1 MSIRDLRIA
10 LRARFAYNFLRG
22 SPALPHLHN
31 TWKDKVKAHGSLV
44 ILAPLLL
51 VTSCET
57 PPADVGVPP
66 VSEEPRTVE
75 RSEEAARAGVP
86 RISLEDFVSLLE
98 RPEESNV
105 IVIDVRSRENFLRGH
120 IPGAV
125 SIPLNNLGKR
135 VLEISRDAT
144 IVTYC
149 T

>member
-10 LRARFAYNFLRG
+10 LSARFAYNFLRG
-22 SPALPHLHN
+22 KPRLLHN
-31 TWKDKVKAHGSLV
+31 TWKDEVKAYGSRV
-44 ILAPLLL
+44 ILACLLL

-57 PPADVGVPP
+57 PPSDARVSP

-75 RSEEAARAGVP
+75 RTEEAGRASVQ
-86 RISLEDFVSLLE
+86 RISLDDFKSLLE
-98 RPEESNV
+98 SREESNV
-105 IVIDVRSRENFLRGH
+105 IVLDVRSRESFLRGH

-125 SIPLNNLGKR
+125 SIPLNSLGKR
-135 VLEISRDAT
+135 VPGISRDAS